1 VAKRKRSKSNNIVSV
16 VLAAAII
23 GGVIGAVI
31 FYDPGEPLPGPES
44 VEFSDPYDD
53 DWGKLK
59 APISH
64 VDVEQILISW
74 KGANARVTPKD
85 PERTKEEAWK
95 LVEQIW
101 NRYKTEPIKEN
112 FYALQEKYN
121 EDSSVHN
128 TYSMPDPRTGDP
140 TGGLV
145 KPFVDCA
152 KTTKEGFARIIES
165 EFGYHLIRRKAQ
177 GE

>member
-1 VAKRKRSKSNNIVSV
+1 MAKRKRSTRNNIVGV
-16 VLAAAII
+16 VIAAALI
-23 GGVIGAVI
+23 GSVIGAVI
-31 FYDPGEPLPGPES
+31 FYDPGEPLPSPGDVKFTEK
-44 VEFSDPYDD
+44 YDD

-85 PERTKEEAWK
+85 PERTKEEAWE

-101 NRYKTEPIKEN
+101 NRYKVNPTKEN
-112 FYALQEKYN
+112 FADLQTQYN
-121 EDSSVHN
+121 EDSTVHN

-140 TGGLV
+140 NGGLV
-145 KPFVDCA
+145 KAFADCS
-152 KTTKEGFARIIES
+152 KTTEEGFARIVES
-165 EFGYHLIRRKAQ
+165 EFGYHLIRRKKQ
-177 GE
+177 DG